1 MSDVILRKI
10 YGILP
15 VSSCN
20 FCKMPYNKVNIIFRG
35 ASPMAID
42 QLTAKIYNK
51 LSKANLAGAEGKVA
65 VQFNLTGKVTGV
77 FYIEIL
83 DGVPS
88 VMPYEYI
95 DHDAIVSGSLTNIEK
110 IFSGKLI
117 PQVAVAE
124 GKIKI
129 EGNFDK
135 VMLLAELMK

>member
-1 MSDVILRKI
+1 
-10 YGILP
+10 
-15 VSSCN
+15 
-20 FCKMPYNKVNIIFRG
+20 
-35 ASPMAID
+35 MAID

-83 DGVPS
+83 NGVPS
-88 VMPYEYI
+88 VYI

-110 IFSGKLI
+110 IVSGKLI

>member
-1 MSDVILRKI
+1 
-10 YGILP
+10 
-15 VSSCN
+15 
-20 FCKMPYNKVNIIFRG
+20 
-35 ASPMAID
+35 MAIE
-42 QLTAKIYNK
+42 K
-51 LSKANLAGAEGKVA
+51 LKAQISNTISNGNLAGAEGKVA

-83 DGVPS
+83 NGVPS

-110 IFSGKLI
+110 IVSGKLI

>member
-1 MSDVILRKI
+1 
-10 YGILP
+10 
-15 VSSCN
+15 
-20 FCKMPYNKVNIIFRG
+20 
-35 ASPMAID
+35 MAID

-51 LSKANLAGAEGKVA
+51 LSKANL
-65 VQFNLTGKVTGV
+65 GKVTGV

>member
-1 MSDVILRKI
+1 
-10 YGILP
+10 
-15 VSSCN
+15 
-20 FCKMPYNKVNIIFRG
+20 
-35 ASPMAID
+35 MAID

-117 PQVAVAE
+117 PPFTRKRQKRRAMTTA
-124 GKIKI
+124 
-129 EGNFDK
+129 NR
-135 VMLLAELMK
+135 MPMA

>member
-1 MSDVILRKI
+1 
-10 YGILP
+10 
-15 VSSCN
+15 
-20 FCKMPYNKVNIIFRG
+20 
-35 ASPMAID
+35 MAID

-83 DGVPS
+83 NGVPS

-110 IFSGKLI
+110 IVSGRGQDQDRGQLRQGYASGRADEVKQIKQDNEKGSPHRPASLLYQKI
-117 PQVAVAE
+117 RKE
-124 GKIKI
+124 GK
-129 EGNFDK
+129 
-135 VMLLAELMK
+135 V

>member
-1 MSDVILRKI
+1 
-10 YGILP
+10 
-15 VSSCN
+15 
-20 FCKMPYNKVNIIFRG
+20 
-35 ASPMAID
+35 MAID

-110 IFSGKLI
+110 IVSGKLI
-117 PQVAVAE
+117 PQVAVAH
-124 GKIKI
+124 GKLKI

-135 VMLLAELMK
+135 AMVLAELMK

>member
-1 MSDVILRKI
+1 
-10 YGILP
+10 
-15 VSSCN
+15 
-20 FCKMPYNKVNIIFRG
+20 
-35 ASPMAID
+35 MAVD

-83 DGVPS
+83 NGVPS

-110 IFSGKLI
+110 VINGKLV

-135 VMLLAELMK
+135 VMLLAEVKQIKQDNEKGSPQRPASLLYQKIRKEGKV

>member
-1 MSDVILRKI
+1 
-10 YGILP
+10 
-15 VSSCN
+15 
-20 FCKMPYNKVNIIFRG
+20 
-35 ASPMAID
+35 MAID

-83 DGVPS
+83 NGVPS
-88 VMPYEYI
+88 VRPNVYI
-95 DHDAIVSGSLTNIEK
+95 DHDASVSGSLTKNEK
-110 IFSGKLI
+110 IVSGKLI

>member
-1 MSDVILRKI
+1 
-10 YGILP
+10 
-15 VSSCN
+15 
-20 FCKMPYNKVNIIFRG
+20 
-35 ASPMAID
+35 MAID

-83 DGVPS
+83 NGVPS

-95 DHDAIVSGSLTNIEK
+95 EK
-110 IFSGKLI
+110 IVSGKLI

>member
-1 MSDVILRKI
+1 MTV
-10 YGILP
+10 
-15 VSSCN
+15 
-20 FCKMPYNKVNIIFRG
+20 
-35 ASPMAID
+35 D
-42 QLTAKIYNK
+42 QLIGKIYNR
-51 LSKANLAGAEGKVA
+51 LSKADIADTQGKLA

-83 DGVPS
+83 NGVLS

-95 DHDAIVSGSLTNIEK
+95 DHDAIVSGTITNIEK
-110 IFSGKLI
+110 VFSGKLI

-135 VMLLAELMK
+135 VMVLAELIKE

>member
-1 MSDVILRKI
+1 
-10 YGILP
+10 
-15 VSSCN
+15 
-20 FCKMPYNKVNIIFRG
+20 
-35 ASPMAID
+35 MAID

-83 DGVPS
+83 NGVPS

-95 DHDAIVSGSLTNIEK
+95 DHDAIVTNIEK
-110 IFSGKLI
+110 IVSGKLI

>member
-1 MSDVILRKI
+1 
-10 YGILP
+10 
-15 VSSCN
+15 
-20 FCKMPYNKVNIIFRG
+20 
-35 ASPMAID
+35 MAID
-42 QLTAKIYNK
+42 QLTAKISHT
-51 LSKANLAGAEGKVA
+51 LSQANLAGAAGKVA

>member
-1 MSDVILRKI
+1 
-10 YGILP
+10 
-15 VSSCN
+15 
-20 FCKMPYNKVNIIFRG
+20 
-35 ASPMAID
+35 MAID

-95 DHDAIVSGSLTNIEK
+95 DHDAIVSRFADQHREN
-110 IFSGKLI
+110 FSGKLI

>member
-1 MSDVILRKI
+1 
-10 YGILP
+10 
-15 VSSCN
+15 
-20 FCKMPYNKVNIIFRG
+20 
-35 ASPMAID
+35 MAID

-95 DHDAIVSGSLTNIEK
+95 DHDAIVSGSLTNIDK

>member
-1 MSDVILRKI
+1 
-10 YGILP
+10 
-15 VSSCN
+15 
-20 FCKMPYNKVNIIFRG
+20 
-35 ASPMAID
+35 MAID

-83 DGVPS
+83 NGVPS

-110 IFSGKLI
+110 PFLVHSPISRRLLHEQPLINLHYPLFIIPFLIFYFF
-117 PQVAVAE
+117 VV
-124 GKIKI
+124 
-129 EGNFDK
+129 
-135 VMLLAELMK
+135 

>member
-1 MSDVILRKI
+1 
-10 YGILP
+10 
-15 VSSCN
+15 
-20 FCKMPYNKVNIIFRG
+20 
-35 ASPMAID
+35 MAID

-95 DHDAIVSGSLTNIEK
+95 DHDAIVFADQHRE
-110 IFSGKLI
+110 
-117 PQVAVAE
+117 
-124 GKIKI
+124 
-129 EGNFDK
+129 NFQRQADS
-135 VMLLAELMK
+135 AGCSRRGQD